1 MLDRRTR
8 ALSWTRSIALVTAL
22 LVASL
27 AALVAAPAHAAP
39 AAPSGQA
46 ERVAAAAARDCR
58 TSEVPCRYRTVKFRS
73 GSRIY
78 YAIKREI
85 NLRPARSN
93 PLPRCQN
100 YVARIFEDGS
110 SRVVS
115 CTANTRVVV
124 SRWGWGWFGDPGFW
138 STTWKVTKCVAS
150 VTLAIVPLAKA
161 GSIVKSLGGIRKT
174 AELLVKAGNWSDVRK
189 AAPALAGEILGISAI
204 ATNCF

>member
-1 MLDRRTR
+1 MLNRRTGAPSWPLR
-8 ALSWTRSIALVTAL
+8 ISLVIALLVTAIG
-22 LVASL
+22 SL
-27 AALVAAPAHAAP
+27 TAAP
-39 AAPSGQA
+39 AAPAHQVA
-46 ERVAAAAARDCR
+46 EATPAAARIANCR
-58 TSEVPCRYRTVKFRS
+58 TSEVPCRYRTIKFRS

-93 PLPRCQN
+93 PLPSCGN
-100 YVARIFEDGS
+100 YVVRIFEDGS

-115 CTANTRVVV
+115 CTISARVVA

-138 STTWKVTKCVAS
+138 SATWKVTKCVAS

-161 GSIVKSLGGIRKT
+161 GSLVRSLGGIRKT
-174 AELLVKAGNWSDVRK
+174 AELLVKAGNWSDLRK
-189 AAPALAGEILGISAI
+189 VAPALAGEILGISAI